1 MARRSFT
8 VRDIAEILMHWQ
20 AGRSLRQIA
29 DSLGVDRNTVRKYVA
44 LATSLGY
51 QPGSTPLSLQEWS
64 TILQQHATQLVD
76 SANRSPIF
84 AQIARYH
91 AAIAAG
97 LETNHAS
104 TVWQRL
110 HTEQGLQAS
119 LRSFYRYVAVHFPE
133 HTHQAQVTVRRD
145 DPPPGQEAQI
155 DFGYLGLWPDPLS
168 GRARKLWAFCMV
180 LAYSRH
186 MFITMV
192 LRLDQ
197 QAWIEA
203 HVAAFAFFAGTPAML
218 VIDNLKP
225 GVLRPDLYD
234 PQCNRGYAELAA
246 HYGLLIDPCRVRH
259 PKDKPRVERVIPYV
273 RDSFFA
279 GRTFAS
285 LAEMNQA
292 GETWCLS
299 VAGERLHGTTH
310 QRPLELFQRLEAP
323 ALRPLPA
330 QHFEAVTWTQAKV
343 ARDCHVQVARSLY
356 SVPYCYVGK
365 TLDVRLSARTVEL
378 YLDQT
383 LVKTHLR
390 APDGRRQT
398 DWQDYP
404 ADKAR
409 FFQRSPDWCR
419 LQAQTLGPA
428 VTQVVEELLSRHA
441 LHYLRQCQGIIGLAE
456 KYGAAR
462 LDAACQVASAFGD
475 PAYRTVRNI
484 LEKGLE
490 GQTPLPLPGNSAAHN
505 VPAYLHGPEQL
516 FALDLAAEEEPQ
528 AGTQTHVAERKNTHA

>member
-1 MARRSFT
+1 MVRRSFT

-29 DSLGVDRNTVRKYVA
+29 RSLGVDRNTVRKYVA
-44 LATSLGY
+44 WATSLGY
-51 QPGSTPLSLQEWS
+51 KPGVTRFTLQEWS
-64 TILQQHATQLVD
+64 MLLQQHPYQGVD
-76 SANRSPIF
+76 PTERSSIF
-84 AQIARYH
+84 DEIARHH
-91 AAIAAG
+91 AAIEAG
-97 LETNHAS
+97 LQSNHTA

-110 HTEQGLQAS
+110 QAEEGLQAS
-119 LRSFYRYVAVHFPE
+119 RRSFYRYVEVYFPARAPAL
-133 HTHQAQVTVRRD
+133 QPTVLRD
-145 DPPPGQEAQI
+145 DPPPGQEAQV
-155 DFGYLGLWPDPLS
+155 DFGYLGRWCDPVN
-168 GRARKLWAFCMV
+168 GKTHKLWAFCMV

-186 MFITMV
+186 MFISMV
-192 LRLDQ
+192 TRLDQ

-203 HVAAFAFFAGTPAML
+203 HVAAFAFFGGTPAIL

-234 PQCNRGYAELAA
+234 PQINRGYAELAA
-246 HYGLLIDPCRVRH
+246 YYEVLIDPCRANH
-259 PKDKPRVERVIPYV
+259 PKDKPRVERLMSYI

-292 GETWCLS
+292 GEQWCLS
-299 VAGERLHGTTH
+299 VAGERIHGRTH
-310 QRPLELFQRLEAP
+310 QRPLELFQRQEASV
-323 ALRPLPA
+323 LRPLPT
-330 QHFEAVTWTQAKV
+330 QPFEIVTWTQAKV
-343 ARDCHVQVARSLY
+343 ARDCHVQVAHTLY
-356 SVPYCYVGK
+356 SVPYAYVGK
-365 TLDVRLSARTVEL
+365 TLAVRLGARTVEL
-378 YLDQT
+378 YLDHK

-390 APDGRRQT
+390 VADGRRQT

-419 LQAQTLGPA
+419 VQAQALGPA

-456 KYGAAR
+456 KYGPQR
-462 LDAACQVASAFGD
+462 LEAACRVAYAFGD
-475 PAYRTVRNI
+475 PAYRTVRNL

-490 GQTPLPLPGNSAAHN
+490 GQAPLPLPTPQAAN
-505 VPAYLHGPEQL
+505 PVPAYLHGPEQL
-516 FALDLAAEEEPQ
+516 FASDP
-528 AGTQTHVAERKNTHA
+528 VAEVHPRDEDPLPTCERKDSHA